1 MGMPPNVI
9 RHSNKYVHC
18 PPQKPYFKV
27 ATDASFSAAVQ
38 VPSVLCKSTCLN
50 RLGGVAAT
58 LGGGRSVSLG
68 GGGTENWGPQIM
80 SQTKHLSEDGEA
92 AFKRTRRDV
101 PKIFLKIPV

>member
-38 VPSVLCKSTCLN
+38 VSSLLCKNTCLN
-50 RLGGVAAT
+50 RLGGVAAA
-58 LGGGRSVSLG
+58 LGREERITG
-68 GGGTENWGPQIM
+68 GGGTENWGP
-80 SQTKHLSEDGEA
+80 TAH
-92 AFKRTRRDV
+92 
-101 PKIFLKIPV
+101 PKVYKSTPLKLGPLRYVTMNHNKQAPE